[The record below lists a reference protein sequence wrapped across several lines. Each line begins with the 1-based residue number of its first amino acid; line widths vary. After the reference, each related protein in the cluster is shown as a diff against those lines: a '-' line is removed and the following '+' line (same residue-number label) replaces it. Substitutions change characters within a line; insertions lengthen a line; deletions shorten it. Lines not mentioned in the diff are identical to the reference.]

1 MLVIAVGVLSFGS
14 IGSAASTSLVINE
27 VDYDQPGTDAAE
39 FLELKN
45 VSGAPI
51 GLDAYG
57 LAFVNGANGSTYLT
71 VDLPDVVLPAGA
83 LRQPFDGQGSQ

>member
-27 VDYDQPGTDAAE
+27 VDYDQPGTDASE

-45 VSGAPI
+45 DSSVAI
-51 GLDAYG
+51 DLDPYA
-57 LAFVNGANGSTYLT
+57 VHR
-71 VDLPDVVLPAGA
+71 LPPNT
-83 LRQPFDGQGSQ
+83 